1 MSKRGDNIHK
11 RKDGRW
17 EGRYYKGRKPDGSIM
32 YGSIYAKSYR
42 EVKIKLSEIAK
53 EIPQQMMQSSSQ
65 KTFGEVLELWLDNNR
80 IRLKG
85 GTINKY
91 RNLIDAHIMSEL
103 GAMKVTDITSTVIN
117 NFLTQKLR
125 SGRID
130 KSGGLS
136 ASYVRSIM
144 LVVNSALK
152 FAIAEQMCLPLKTP
166 IFKPS
171 SKKKEMTIL
180 TIEEQKK
187 LETHLCS
194 ELDPTKAGIY
204 ISLHTGLRIGEIC
217 ALSWDDVDFKNR
229 IIKIRH
235 TVARVRDS
243 DSGATTKLIIDTP
256 KTPASI
262 RDIPISTSLMP
273 ILEEIHKLS
282 SSAYVISETAEFISP
297 RTYEYR
303 YHRLLD
309 ESGIAS
315 VNYHALRHTF
325 ATRCIEA
332 GVDVKSLSEILGH
345 SNVGITLNTYVHS
358 SMDLKRSQLE
368 KLNMVPAQ
376 SKVVK

>member
-17 EGRYYKGRKPDGSIM
+17 EGRYKKGRKPDGSIM

-42 EVKIKLSEIAK
+42 EVKTRLSEIAK
-53 EIPQQMMQSSSQ
+53 ETPQQNIPRSSE
-65 KTFGEVLELWLDNNR
+65 KTFGEVLELWMENNR

-91 RNLIDAHIMSEL
+91 RNLMDAQIMPEL

-117 NFLTQKLR
+117 NFLTQKLQ

-152 FAIAEQMCLPLKTP
+152 FAVAEQMCLPLKTP

-171 SKKKEMTIL
+171 NPKKEITVLSIG
-180 TIEEQKK
+180 EQKK
-187 LETHLCS
+187 FETHLCS
-194 ELDPTKAGIY
+194 ELNPTKAGVY
-204 ISLHTGLRIGEIC
+204 ISLHTGLRIGEVC
-217 ALSWDDVDFKNR
+217 ALSWEDVDFKNR

-235 TVARVRDS
+235 TVARVRDL
-243 DSGATTKLIIDTP
+243 DREKETATKLIIDTP
-256 KTPASI
+256 KTPSST
-262 RDIPISTSLMP
+262 RDIPISSSLLP
-273 ILEEIHKLS
+273 ILEEIHNLS
-282 SSAYVISETAEFISP
+282 PSTYVISESAGFISP

-358 SMDLKRSQLE
+358 SMELKRSQLE
-368 KLNMVPAQ
+368 KLNMVSA
-376 SKVVK
+376 

>member
-17 EGRYYKGRKPDGSIM
+17 EGRYKKGRKPDGSII
-32 YGSIYAKSYR
+32 YSSIYAKSYR
-42 EVKIKLSEIAK
+42 EVKTKLSEIAK
-53 EIPQQMMQSSSQ
+53 EIPEQNVPCSSE
-65 KTFGEVLELWLDNNR
+65 KTFGDVLELWMENNR

-91 RNLIDAHIMSEL
+91 RNLIDTHIMPEL
-103 GAMKVTDITSTVIN
+103 GSVKLNNITSTVVN
-117 NFLTQKLR
+117 NFLTQKLQK
-125 SGRID
+125 GRID
-130 KSGGLS
+130 KTGGLS

-144 LVVNSALK
+144 LIVNSAIK
-152 FAIAEQMCLPLKTP
+152 FAVAEQMCLPLKTP
-166 IFKPS
+166 IMKPS
-171 SKKKEMTIL
+171 NSKTEITVLSID
-180 TIEEQKK
+180 EQKR
-187 LETHLCS
+187 LEMHLRS
-194 ELDPTKAGIY
+194 DLDPTKAGIY

-217 ALSWDDVDFKNR
+217 ALAWDDVDFKNR

-235 TVARVRDS
+235 TVARVRVS
-243 DSGATTKLIIDTP
+243 ESGKETATKLIIDAP
-256 KTPASI
+256 KTPSST
-262 RDIPISTSLMP
+262 RDIPISSALLP
-273 ILEEIHKLS
+273 ILEQIHS
-282 SSAYVISETAEFISP
+282 SSSSTYVISESSEFISP

-358 SMDLKRSQLE
+358 SMELKRSQLE
-368 KLNMVPAQ
+368 KLTTVCA
-376 SKVVK
+376 

>member
-17 EGRYYKGRKPDGSIM
+17 EGRYKKGRKPDGSIM

-42 EVKIKLSEIAK
+42 EVKTKLSEIAK
-53 EIPQQMMQSSSQ
+53 EMPEQNTPLTSE
-65 KTFGEVLELWLDNNR
+65 KTFGDVLELWMENNR

-91 RNLIDAHIMSEL
+91 RNLIDTHIMPEL
-103 GAMKVTDITSTVIN
+103 GSVKLNNITSTVVN
-117 NFLTQKLR
+117 NFLTQKLQK
-125 SGRID
+125 GRID
-130 KSGGLS
+130 KTGGLS

-144 LVVNSALK
+144 LIVNSAIK
-152 FAIAEQMCLPLKTP
+152 FAVAEQMCLPLKTP
-166 IFKPS
+166 IMKPS
-171 SKKKEMTIL
+171 NSKTEITVL
-180 TIEEQKK
+180 SVDEQKR
-187 LETHLCS
+187 LETHLRS
-194 ELDPTKAGIY
+194 DLDPTKAGIY

-217 ALSWDDVDFKNR
+217 ALAWDDVDFKNR

-235 TVARVRDS
+235 TVARVRDAERKKES
-243 DSGATTKLIIDTP
+243 ATKLIIDTP
-256 KTPASI
+256 KTPSST
-262 RDIPISTSLMP
+262 RDIPISSDLLP
-273 ILEEIHKLS
+273 ILEEIHNFS
-282 SSAYVISETAEFISP
+282 SSAYVISETTEFISP

-358 SMDLKRSQLE
+358 SMELKRSQLE
-368 KLNMVPAQ
+368 KLSSISA
-376 SKVVK
+376 

>member
-17 EGRYYKGRKPDGSIM
+17 EGRYKKGRKPDGSIM

-42 EVKIKLSEIAK
+42 EVKTKLSEIAK
-53 EIPQQMMQSSSQ
+53 EVPEQNISRTSE
-65 KTFGEVLELWLDNNR
+65 KTFGDVLELWMKNNR

-91 RNLIDAHIMSEL
+91 QNLIDAHIMSEL
-103 GAMKVTDITSTVIN
+103 GSVKLNNITSTVVN
-117 NFLTQKLR
+117 NFLTQKLQK
-125 SGRID
+125 GRID
-130 KSGGLS
+130 KTGGLS
-136 ASYVRSIM
+136 VSYVRSIM
-144 LVVNSALK
+144 LIVNSAIK
-152 FAIAEQMCLPLKTP
+152 FAVAEQMCLPLKTP
-166 IFKPS
+166 IMKPS
-171 SKKKEMTIL
+171 NSKTEITVL
-180 TIEEQKK
+180 SVDEQKR
-187 LETHLCS
+187 LETHLRS
-194 ELDPTKAGIY
+194 DLDPTKAGIY

-217 ALSWDDVDFKNR
+217 ALAWDDVDFKNR

-243 DSGATTKLIIDTP
+243 ERKKEGATKLIIDTP
-256 KTPASI
+256 KTPSST
-262 RDIPISTSLMP
+262 RDIPISSDLLP
-273 ILEEIHKLS
+273 ILEEIHNFS
-282 SSAYVISETAEFISP
+282 SSAYVISETTEFISP

-358 SMDLKRSQLE
+358 SMELKRSQLE
-368 KLNMVPAQ
+368 KLNGISA
-376 SKVVK
+376 

>member
-17 EGRYYKGRKPDGSIM
+17 EGRYKKGRKPDGSIM

-42 EVKIKLSEIAK
+42 EVKTKLSEIAK
-53 EIPQQMMQSSSQ
+53 EMPEHNISRSSE
-65 KTFGEVLELWLDNNR
+65 KTFGDILELWMENNR

-91 RNLIDAHIMSEL
+91 RNLIDAHIMPEL
-103 GAMKVTDITSTVIN
+103 GSVKLNNITSTVVN
-117 NFLTQKLR
+117 NFLTQKLQK
-125 SGRID
+125 GRID
-130 KSGGLS
+130 KTGGLS

-144 LVVNSALK
+144 LIVNSAIK
-152 FAIAEQMCLPLKTP
+152 FAVAEQMCLPLKTP
-166 IFKPS
+166 IMKPS
-171 SKKKEMTIL
+171 NFKTEITVLSVD
-180 TIEEQKK
+180 EQKR
-187 LETHLCS
+187 LETHLRS
-194 ELDPTKAGIY
+194 DLDPTKAGIY

-217 ALSWDDVDFKNR
+217 ALAWDDVDFKNR

-243 DSGATTKLIIDTP
+243 EREKETATKLIIDTP
-256 KTPASI
+256 KTPSST
-262 RDIPISTSLMP
+262 RDIPISSDLLP
-273 ILEEIHKLS
+273 ILEEIHNFS

-358 SMDLKRSQLE
+358 SMELKRSQLE
-368 KLNMVPAQ
+368 KLSSISA
-376 SKVVK
+376 